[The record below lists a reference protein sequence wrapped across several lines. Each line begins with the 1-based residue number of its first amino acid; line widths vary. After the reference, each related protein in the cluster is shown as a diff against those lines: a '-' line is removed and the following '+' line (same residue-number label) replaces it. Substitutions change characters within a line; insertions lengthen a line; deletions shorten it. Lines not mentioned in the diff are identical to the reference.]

1 MEFLTR
7 TNLLFLALCLI
18 STLLDCTPR
27 SFELELMKI
36 SNLQNEP
43 VYGLETVEEQMA
55 FFDKISY
62 KTQAEKLVKLV
73 KYKFNTDKKEL
84 QLLMNAYQS
93 KNLNEIQRL
102 PSSSKSALISDY
114 EDLLLNNRNKN
125 WVHLIPK
132 ISSDKPTFFGVGA
145 AHLFGKKGVINLLRD
160 EGYTVEAIQN

>member
-1 MEFLTR
+1 M
-7 TNLLFLALCLI
+7 NL
-18 STLLDCTPR
+18 
-27 SFELELMKI
+27 
-36 SNLQNEP
+36 
-43 VYGLETVEEQMA
+43 VYGLETIEEQMA
-55 FFDKISY
+55 FFDKIPY
-62 KTQAEKLVKLV
+62 KIQANELVKSV
-73 KYKFNTDKKEL
+73 TDNFNADKKEL
-84 QLLMNAYQS
+84 QLLINAYRS

-102 PSSSKSALISDY
+102 NSSKSALISDY